1 MSADFEQLR
10 IKMVDGQLRTTD
22 VTNLSIL
29 DAFLSVPREAFVPAR
44 LRELAYIDEDV
55 DITPPDGEAR
65 RFLMEPS
72 PLAKLIQLA
81 EVDAGDVVLDV
92 GTGTGYSAAIL
103 SQLAGSVI
111 ALESD
116 AALAAQASERLS
128 ELGCD
133 NVAVVEG
140 ALEAG
145 YPSEA
150 PYDVILVAGA
160 VDRIPD
166 AIFEQMKEGGRLVTV
181 EGHGNAGA
189 ARLYL
194 KQGGHVS
201 GRWAFNAAV
210 KPLPGFQ
217 AAPAFEF

>member
-10 IKMVDGQLRTTD
+10 TKMVDGQLRTTD

-103 SQLAGSVI
+103 
-111 ALESD
+111 
-116 AALAAQASERLS
+116 
-128 ELGCD
+128 
-133 NVAVVEG
+133 
-140 ALEAG
+140 
-145 YPSEA
+145 
-150 PYDVILVAGA
+150 
-160 VDRIPD
+160 
-166 AIFEQMKEGGRLVTV
+166 
-181 EGHGNAGA
+181 
-189 ARLYL
+189 
-194 KQGGHVS
+194 
-201 GRWAFNAAV
+201 
-210 KPLPGFQ
+210 
-217 AAPAFEF
+217 